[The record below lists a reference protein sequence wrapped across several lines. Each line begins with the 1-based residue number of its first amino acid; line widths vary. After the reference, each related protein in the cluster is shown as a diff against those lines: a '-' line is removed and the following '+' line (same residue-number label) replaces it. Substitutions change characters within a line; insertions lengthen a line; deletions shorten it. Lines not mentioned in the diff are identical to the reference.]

1 MTKNEEKLIA
11 ALKEAINC
19 VQWSRRRHPEKDG
32 QEGIPSEVVW
42 LGVIAEV
49 EGRPELTTE
58 EFLIKCVSAAKGEL
72 LSPGAEQ

>member
-19 VQWSRRRHPEKDG
+19 VQWCRRRHRENDG
-32 QEGIPSEVVW
+32 QEEIPSEVVW

-58 EFLIKCVSAAKGEL
+58 EFLLKCVSAANGEL
-72 LSPGAEQ
+72 LSPTVEQ

>member
-19 VQWSRRRHPEKDG
+19 VQWCRRRHRENDG

-42 LGVIAEV
+42 LGVIAQV
-49 EGRPELTTE
+49 EGRPEMSAE
-58 EFLIKCVSAAKGEL
+58 EFLTKCVSAVEGKL

>member
-19 VQWSRRRHPEKDG
+19 VQWCRRKHHDDDSN
-32 QEGIPSEVVW
+32 EGIPSEVIW

-49 EGRPELTTE
+49 EGRPEMTSE
-58 EFLIKCVSAAKGEL
+58 EFLLKCVSAVNGEL
-72 LSPGAEQ
+72 LSPAATQ